1 MRDSQA
7 DPNADDRTAIPGNAS
22 RITPTYAAAFHCI
35 GTDCEDH
42 CCKHWDIPLDKRT
55 FAQYQLFP
63 AEKLGAVVRDF
74 VTISPA
80 GSPDGLYAHIRR
92 QKSGTCPFFGPD
104 RLCGIQKEYGATLLS
119 ASCSIYPR
127 SLSHVDAVLEG
138 TLSLSCP
145 EVARNV
151 LLNPN
156 FMQVEGD
163 LFSGDFRTDNTYQ
176 LSRVGWESVSEP
188 FRLFHAVRSVL
199 IEIVRDRSRP
209 LWERL
214 LLIGCLCMRLE
225 GIASSRTEGAR
236 EGAVDALLIDY
247 RQLVENEQLHAELQ
261 SLPSQPKLRLEVVL
275 ALTSE
280 RVEEKTCG
288 DRFRDTF
295 WTFVEGIGS
304 ASPSGPDDDLGRL
317 LNAEQRYHRPFFE
330 RSPFILE
337 NYLLNYIFQNLFPFG
352 QAGSD
357 RFIPRSI
364 FDEWIL
370 MTTQFAWIDTLLI
383 GIAGHY
389 QEAFGD
395 EHVVRTI
402 QSFTRAV
409 AHYPGI
415 LNSIDEYIAARKL
428 NNLRGMAVMLKS

>member
-1 MRDSQA
+1 MRDPKTDS
-7 DPNADDRTAIPGNAS
+7 NAHDRTAAPKDSAAS
-22 RITPTYAAAFHCI
+22 SITPTYAAAFHCI

-55 FAQYQLFP
+55 YAQYQLFP
-63 AEKLGAVVRDF
+63 VEKLGSVVRDF
-74 VTISPA
+74 VTLSPA

-92 QKSGTCPFFGPD
+92 QTSGVCPFFGPD
-104 RLCGIQKEYGATLLS
+104 RLCGIQKEYGPALLS

-127 SLSHVDAVLEG
+127 TLSHVDAVLEG

-145 EVARNV
+145 EAARNV
-151 LLNPN
+151 LLNPD
-156 FMQVEGD
+156 FLQVEGD
-163 LFSGDFRTDNTYQ
+163 LFSGDFRTDNTYR
-176 LSRVGWESVSEP
+176 LSRAGWESIGEP
-188 FRLFHAVRSVL
+188 FRFFHAVRSVL

-225 GIASSRTEGAR
+225 GIASSHT
-236 EGAVDALLIDY
+236 EGAVDALLSDY
-247 RQLVENEQLHAELQ
+247 RQLAENEQLHVELQ
-261 SLPSQPKLRLEVVL
+261 ALPSEPKLRLEVVL

-295 WTFVEGIGS
+295 WTFIEGIGS

-317 LNAEQRYHRPFFE
+317 LYAEQRYHRPFFE

-357 RFIPRSI
+357 RFVPRTI
-364 FDEWIL
+364 FEEWVL

-389 QEAFGD
+389 KEDFAE

-415 LNSIDEYIAARKL
+415 LNSIEQYITARKL
-428 NNLRGMAVMLKS
+428 NDLRGMAVMLKA